1 MIPPRPKKVEV
12 LENYKLK
19 ILFDNGE
26 QKIYDMEKNIKE
38 KFYRNLE
45 NLEYFKTVKVSGIT
59 LEWKNGEDIDPN
71 ELYEN
76 SIILKQ

>member
-12 LENYKLK
+12 LENYELK

-26 QKIYDMEKNIKE
+26 QKIYDMKKSLKENFYKNLLDK
-38 KFYRNLE
+38 N
-45 NLEYFKTVKVSGIT
+45 YFSTVKVSGIT
-59 LEWKNGEDIDPN
+59 LEWQNGEDIDPN

-76 SIILKQ
+76 SVVIN

>member
-12 LENYKLK
+12 LENYELK

-26 QKIYDMEKNIKE
+26 QKIYDMKKNLKE
-38 KFYRNLE
+38 NFYKNLLDK
-45 NLEYFKTVKVSGIT
+45 NYFSTVKVSGIT
-59 LEWKNGEDIDPN
+59 LEWQNGEDIDPN

-76 SIILKQ
+76 SVVIN

>member
-26 QKIYDMEKNIKE
+26 QRIYDMTRNLKE
-38 KFYRNLE
+38 KFYKNLI
-45 NLEYFKTVKVSGIT
+45 NKDYFNSVRVSGIT
-59 LEWKNGEDIDPN
+59 LEWRDGEDIDPN

-76 SIILKQ
+76 SVDIT

>member
-45 NLEYFKTVKVSGIT
+45 NLDYFKTVKVSGIT